1 RLAARLRDVARG
13 LARGFGLVA
22 RGQRHAGAQK
32 GRRQDLRTHGST
44 SLGLTGGSRGTAW
57 EVGGARV
64 VPSTPGA
71 CAPRSGGAG
80 PRARLLCTVCKRAGA
95 VRLLVDLERLV
106 AAERRGL
113 AEQPALPERDAEGA
127 QRAQL
132 LERVEALA
140 DDAGAEVARERLQR
154 AQDRLPHGILVD
166 AAHEGAVD
174 LDELGRQLGDR

>member
-1 RLAARLRDVARG
+1 LLDLEGGVGVGLAGARARHALLLLLARVGALLGGLALRLGRLLLRLAARLRDVARG

-64 VPSTPGA
+64 VPSTPDA

-80 PRARLLCTVCKRAGA
+80 
-95 VRLLVDLERLV
+95 
-106 AAERRGL
+106 
-113 AEQPALPERDAEGA
+113 
-127 QRAQL
+127 
-132 LERVEALA
+132 
-140 DDAGAEVARERLQR
+140 
-154 AQDRLPHGILVD
+154 
-166 AAHEGAVD
+166 
-174 LDELGRQLGDR
+174 